1 MSDPE
6 AFNIDN
12 IIGMLLEGKF
22 NAIFDEN
29 ELLLRR

>member
-22 NAIFDEN
+22 DAIFHAND
-29 ELLLRR
+29 LLLRR